1 MNELTKQEM
10 EEILL
15 EHEIAELEQDLDRT
29 MATLTPEPHYE
40 LASLGWAIDGTEPV
54 RETYKRIMP
63 YVTVRDVAA
72 EKRVHAVAAN
82 TLVREAYVSF
92 TTSQGERV
100 TGLYMVVMSFDPDLR
115 LISGERMYMDPVFAG
130 MMAEQLG
137 GDFSAL
143 PGVSPIGDSAPIIAK
158 HDAFAVAE
166 SRGKAINQPVATDA

>member
-1 MNELTKQEM
+1 MNQLTKQEM

-15 EHEIAELEQDLDRT
+15 EHEIAELEQDVERT
-29 MATLTPEPHYE
+29 MATLTPDPHYE
-40 LASLGWAIDGTEPV
+40 LATLGWAIDGTEPV
-54 RETYKRIMP
+54 RETYRRIMP

-92 TTSQGERV
+92 TTSAGERV

-137 GDFSAL
+137 DDFRTL
-143 PGVSPIGDSAPIIAK
+143 PGVTPIGDSAPIIAK

-166 SRGKAINQPVATDA
+166 SRGKTINSPVATHD